1 MWLYKWLV
9 SPPLPPTVTDDMNH
23 FSQPPNS
30 NACHQPSHFISFPPS
45 PSLSLSHPQTTNSM
59 DPVAMM
65 KHSMSGITDKQV
77 CIQYDWNATCGIWCL
92 LSSSYTYMPTSF
104 LSLFIL
110 SQIDDFLNGKH
121 PLSVAIRMGESVV
134 VVNLH
139 RAKVEDDDP
148 PPKRRCLRTCRVAPD
163 SSYCSSFQ
171 PPASLSPPSTLSPPL
186 PSPLSCPA
194 PSSSSSDFRLNSNPR
209 LSTSTDNAP
218 PTSRE
223 LAAGPSSHLPSA
235 GSHRECSDEP
245 CCSYTHSQPL
255 PATTQS
261 LPTHS
266 DSSGVSMKR
275 KAVMEAISEILK
287 KMYAS
292 SEKGRLP
299 GSFKGRFS
307 SEFTCNNDM
316 NDIVHTKTTMAREG
330 EVGKASDSGS
340 GSRRA
345 LAATP
350 SKSQFE
356 ENEQLKGKMAQVR
369 YRMQQLRAE
378 KAARRREKG
387 GKSPCGWMERM
398 NCELPSKPPQ
408 LVSDTGYCG
417 LKKGFLLS

>member
-1 MWLYKWLV
+1 MGLSTHKMTLLLKSDELKSGTLTQNRISDGTEVLLV
-9 SPPLPPTVTDDMNH
+9 PALETGV
-23 FSQPPNS
+23 
-30 NACHQPSHFISFPPS
+30 A
-45 PSLSLSHPQTTNSM
+45 TTNSM

-65 KHSMSGITDKQV
+65 KHSMSGITDK
-77 CIQYDWNATCGIWCL
+77 
-92 LSSSYTYMPTSF
+92 
-104 LSLFIL
+104 
-110 SQIDDFLNGKH
+110 QIDDFLNGKH

-148 PPKRRCLRTCRVAPD
+148 PPKRRCLRACRVAPD

-171 PPASLSPPSTLSPPL
+171 SQSSLAPPTSLSSSL

-194 PSSSSSDFRLNSNPR
+194 PSSSSSDFRLNTNPR
-209 LSTSTDNAP
+209 LSTSTDNVDAP
-218 PTSRE
+218 SSSRE

-255 PATTQS
+255 PATAQP
-261 LPTHS
+261 LTHT
-266 DSSGVSMKR
+266 DNSGVSMKR
-275 KAVMEAISEILK
+275 KAVMEAIGEILK

-330 EVGKASDSGS
+330 EASKQSDSGS
-340 GSRRA
+340 RSRLARA
-345 LAATP
+345 AAP
-350 SKSQFE
+350 SKSHFE

-387 GKSPCGWMERM
+387 GKSPCGWMESM
-398 NCELPSKPPQ
+398 NCEAPAKPQ
-408 LVSDTGYCG
+408 LVPDTGYCG